1 MKAILNKWKNLL
13 FITFS
18 IFILTSCGKSPE
30 EKIIGVWF
38 YEALD
43 KEGYSFQVEFKEVGV
58 GNYKMEKE
66 GKKDDWNMTYVI
78 TGTTDG
84 YPSGTYSLQVPFENQ
99 NFELKGNFKMVDDNS
114 MIFGIQGRVEGEIS
128 DVILKRK

>member
-1 MKAILNKWKNLL
+1 MKSTLNKLRNLI
-13 FITFS
+13 FIIFS
-18 IFILTSCGKSPE
+18 IIIIASCGKSPE

-58 GNYKMEKE
+58 GNYKMEKDGE
-66 GKKDDWNMTYVI
+66 KDDWNMTYI
-78 TGTTDG
+78 ISGTTGG
-84 YPSGTYSLQVPFENQ
+84 YPSGTYSLQVPYENQ

-114 MIFGIQGRVEGEIS
+114 MIFGIQGREAGEINE
-128 DVILKRK
+128 VVLKRK